1 MRAERGEG
9 MDKTVLI
16 LAISS
21 ILCSAGYVICVK
33 KDLNDLALRLN
44 IVAMTLGLIAV
55 ARASFI

>member
-1 MRAERGEG
+1 